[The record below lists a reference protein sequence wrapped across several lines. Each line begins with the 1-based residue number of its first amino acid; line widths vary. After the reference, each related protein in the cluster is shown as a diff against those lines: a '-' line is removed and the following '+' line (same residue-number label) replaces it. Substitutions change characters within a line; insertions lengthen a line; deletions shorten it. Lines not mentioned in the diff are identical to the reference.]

1 MMFDRILTIFL
12 KEKTYF
18 KLNILLKYKN
28 LSPLIWLRLYIIIN
42 KLIYINR
49 LHIVFEMATK
59 R

>member
-1 MMFDRILTIFL
+1 MMYDRILTNFL
-12 KEKTYF
+12 KGKTYF

-42 KLIYINR
+42 QLIYINR